1 MHKRVFHS
9 LYVDDLKKKLLNDPS
24 FISKYSQ
31 ENFKFDEDQILES
44 KKANISYPD
53 LILPKSK
60 KLHYDFENSK
70 LIYESMK
77 NLSVV
82 DATDHRFWAYLSHV
96 IYWNYVQ
103 ARSRIE
109 EDETTPSFVLSH
121 WFIKSLSASN
131 FLRQDISKLW
141 WVAYLTHD
149 PSRKDPYEFTEEAFS
164 MLDYTRDL
172 LPGIQGRNGKFTH
185 ALLEFV
191 IENKE
196 LFKDSKQDK
205 VRFLMRKLNFL
216 AGYQLITLLDKNEI
230 KEIFGKYKNNLVSI
244 KSDLGTVMRKE

>member
-1 MHKRVFHS
+1 MYKRVFHS

-24 FISKYSQ
+24 FVSKYSQ
-31 ENFKFDEDQILES
+31 ESFKFDEDQILES
-44 KKANISYPD
+44 KKVNISYPD

-60 KLHYDFENSK
+60 KIHYDFENSK

-82 DATDHRFWAYLSHV
+82 DATDHRFWEYLSHV

-103 ARSRIE
+103 TRSRIE

-121 WFIKSLSASN
+121 WFIKNLSASN

-141 WVAYLTHD
+141 WVAYLTYD
-149 PSRKDPYEFTEEAFS
+149 QFRKDHYELTKEAFS

-172 LPGIQGRNGKFTH
+172 LPGLQGRNGKFTH

-191 IENKE
+191 IENKD
-196 LFKDSKQDK
+196 LFKPYKAEK
-205 VRFLMRKLNFL
+205 VRFIMRKLNFL
-216 AGYQLITLLDKNEI
+216 AGFQLITLLDKNEI
-230 KEIFGKYKNNLVSI
+230 KNIFGKYKKDILNI
-244 KSDLGTVMRKE
+244 TGKEAT